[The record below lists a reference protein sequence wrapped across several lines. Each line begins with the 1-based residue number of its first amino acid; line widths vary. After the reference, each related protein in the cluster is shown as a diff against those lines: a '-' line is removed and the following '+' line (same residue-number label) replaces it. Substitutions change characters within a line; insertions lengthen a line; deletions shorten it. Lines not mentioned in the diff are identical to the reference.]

1 MASLRRSG
9 AFGGGGGGGGGGR
22 RVRAFVLGREQRG
35 ISRSQTII
43 AGDTTEN

>member
-1 MASLRRSG
+1 MAPLRRSG
-9 AFGGGGGGGGGGR
+9 AFGGGGGGGGR
-22 RVRAFVLGREQRG
+22 RVRAFVLGGEQRG

>member
-1 MASLRRSG
+1 MAPLRRSG
-9 AFGGGGGGGGGGR
+9 AFGGGGGGGGGRG
-22 RVRAFVLGREQRG
+22 VRAFVLGREQRG

>member
-1 MASLRRSG
+1 MAPLRRSG
-9 AFGGGGGGGGGGR
+9 AFGGGGGEEGGR
-22 RVRAFVLGREQRG
+22 RVKAFVLGGEQRG

>member
-1 MASLRRSG
+1 MAPLRRSG
-9 AFGGGGGGGGGGR
+9 AFGGGGGGR
-22 RVRAFVLGREQRG
+22 RVRAFVLGGEQRG